1 MNNPTNNGQG
11 GIPCPHC
18 NTRIPTSMQE
28 LVTATKIV
36 CPICRLELWI
46 DRKSSEK
53 AIMAMNKVLEAQ
65 KNLEGHKRDKKISP
79 SNGYRMSFSFIKNC

>member
-1 MNNPTNNGQG
+1 MNNSTNNGQG

-65 KNLEGHKRDKKISP
+65 RNLEDASHFDGTKR
-79 SNGYRMSFSFIKNC
+79 